1 MFILPNGK
9 HIDKDMV
16 ELAMEAS
23 NLANAYYLNTRTG
36 EVVCLSDFDDGS
48 DERENSW
55 KKSRTVK
62 SFYDCLSLICLILPY
77 FPYADP
83 SL

>member
-23 NLANAYYLNTRTG
+23 NLANAYYLNTQTG

-48 DERENSW
+48 DEREKQLEEIENSQ
-55 KKSRTVK
+55 
-62 SFYDCLSLICLILPY
+62 IL
-77 FPYADP
+77 
-83 SL
+83 L